1 MLICQKT
8 ANNRIISHN
17 DVHIRLWTNPQR
29 TC

>member
-1 MLICQKT
+1 MRLT
-8 ANNRIISHN
+8 EWVTNGLSHN